1 MGNKII
7 AVIPC
12 FDEAKTIKAV
22 VEGCYKHVD
31 MVIVVDNM
39 SRDATSVAAIKGNAL
54 ALSCEKKGM
63 GSATSTGIAWALE
76 CNPDFIVTLD
86 GDGQHNPAEIP
97 ILLKPLLEKKT
108 SIVVGIRRSHEA
120 MPRYRKFGN
129 DVIKLAYNL
138 GANFKLDDAQC
149 GFRAFTS
156 EVAREIKT
164 KEAGFGCITEF
175 LIRARKYN
183 YKVVGVPVTCIY
195 HKKLTDNSTM
205 NPILHG
211 LSVLFSTIKWRIW
224 EILK

>member
-22 VEGCYKHVD
+22 VERCYKHVD

-39 SRDATSVAAIKGNAL
+39 SRDATSVAAIKGKAL
-54 ALSCEKKGM
+54 ALSCQKKGM
-63 GSATSTGIAWALE
+63 GSATSAGITWALE

-97 ILLKPLLEKKT
+97 NLLKPLLEKQT
-108 SIVVGIRRSHEA
+108 SIVVGIRVYGE

-138 GANFKLDDAQC
+138 GADFKFNDVQC

-195 HKKLTDNSTM
+195 HKNLNDNSTM

-224 EILK
+224 ETVK